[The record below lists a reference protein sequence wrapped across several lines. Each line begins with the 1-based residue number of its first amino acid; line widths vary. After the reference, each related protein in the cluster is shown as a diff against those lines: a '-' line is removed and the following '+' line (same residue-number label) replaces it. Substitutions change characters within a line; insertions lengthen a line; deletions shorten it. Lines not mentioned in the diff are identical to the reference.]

1 MPSSWGAP
9 SLAFLRLAI
18 NFFRRLSMTSRR
30 SFVSHVAAAVA
41 LGLCVFSAAQAQSYP
56 TKPLR
61 IVVPFG
67 AGGVADLTVR
77 TVAQKMSE
85 VLGQSVVIDNRPGAG
100 GIVAADMVA
109 KSEPDGY
116 TLLLM
121 SNANA
126 VSAGLFKTL
135 PFDPVKDFTPVSLMG
150 TFDLAIVTSAESRFQ
165 TLPELLTWAKANPG
179 KLNIGSINIGSTQHL
194 TAELFK
200 SVAGLDAQVV
210 PFNGTPAVMTALR
223 GGQIDVAVEVLS
235 PVLPQIRGG
244 ALRALAVTGPKRN
257 AALPQVPTAKEGG
270 VPNLVATSW
279 NGLGV
284 PAKTPQAVV
293 DRLNKEVNAAL
304 QNPAVRQKLLELNV
318 EPQPTTVPQSL
329 EWLQNEIKRWG
340 DVIQRAGIQK
350 Q

>member
-1 MPSSWGAP
+1 MKSSLLNRMCRQA
-9 SLAFLRLAI
+9 
-18 NFFRRLSMTSRR
+18 
-30 SFVSHVAAAVA
+30 VVA
-41 LGLCVFSAAQAQSYP
+41 LCCLGFLQ
-56 TKPLR
+56 
-61 IVVPFG
+61 
-67 AGGVADLTVR
+67 GGVAAWAADPFPSKPISLVLPFPPGGSVDPVFR
-77 TVAQKMSE
+77 SLAEAASRE
-85 VLGQSVVIDNRPGAG
+85 LGQPVVLMHRPGAG
-100 GIVAADMVA
+100 GIVAADLVA
-109 KSEPDGY
+109 KSEADGH

-135 PFDPVKDFTPVSLMG
+135 PFDPVKDFIPVSLMG
-150 TFDLAIVTSAESRFQ
+150 TFDLTIVTSAESRFQ

-235 PVLPQIRGG
+235 PVLPQIKGG
-244 ALRALAVTGPKRN
+244 ALRALAVTGQKRN
-257 AALPQVPTAKEGG
+257 AALPQVATAKEGG
-270 VPNLVATSW
+270 LPNLVSTSW

-304 QNPAVRQKLLELNV
+304 QNPAVRQKLLDLNV
-318 EPQPTTVPQSL
+318 EPHPSTVPQAQD
-329 EWLQNEIKRWG
+329 WLQTEIKRWG

>member
-1 MPSSWGAP
+1 
-9 SLAFLRLAI
+9 
-18 NFFRRLSMTSRR
+18 MTSRR
-30 SFVSHVAAAVA
+30 FFVSHLAACVA
-41 LGLCVFSAAQAQSYP
+41 LSLCTFSAAQAQSYP

-85 VLGQSVVIDNRPGAG
+85 GLGQSVVIDNRPGAG
-100 GIVAADMVA
+100 GIVAAEMVA

-126 VSAGLFKTL
+126 VSAGLFKAL

-150 TFDLAIVTSAESRFQ
+150 TFDLAIVTSVESRFQ

-235 PVLPQIRGG
+235 PVLPQIKGG
-244 ALRALAVTGPKRN
+244 AMRALAVTGPKRN
-257 AALPQVPTAKEGG
+257 TALPQVPTAKEGG

-304 QNPAVRQKLLELNV
+304 QNPGVRQKLLELNV

-329 EWLQNEIKRWG
+329 EWLQTEIKRWG

>member
-1 MPSSWGAP
+1 MQARRGLVSRLLVVCFFACGAV
-9 SLAFLRLAI
+9 SAHSQ
-18 NFFRRLSMTSRR
+18 NFP
-30 SFVSHVAAAVA
+30 A
-41 LGLCVFSAAQAQSYP
+41 
-56 TKPLR
+56 KPLR

-67 AGGVADLTVR
+67 AGGVADLTAR

-85 VLGQSVVIDNRPGAG
+85 GLGQSVVIDNRPGAG
-100 GIVAADMVA
+100 GIVAAEMVA
-109 KSEPDGY
+109 KSDPDGH
-116 TLLLM
+116 TILLM

-126 VSAGLFKTL
+126 VSAGLFKSL
-135 PFDPVKDFTPVSLMG
+135 PFDPVKDFIPVSLMG
-150 TFDLAIVTSAESRFQ
+150 TFDLAIVTSSESRFQ
-165 TLPELLTWAKANPG
+165 TLPELLSWAKANPG

-235 PVLPQIRGG
+235 PVLPQIKGG
-244 ALRALAVTGPKRN
+244 ALRALAVTGQKRN

-270 VPNLVATSW
+270 VPSLISTSW

-304 QNPAVRQKLLELNV
+304 QTPAVRQKLLDLNV
-318 EPQPTTVPQSL
+318 EPHPSTVTQAQ
-329 EWLQNEIKRWG
+329 EWLQTEIKRWG

>member
-1 MPSSWGAP
+1 MQA
-9 SLAFLRLAI
+9 
-18 NFFRRLSMTSRR
+18 RRCFTSRLFA
-30 SFVSHVAAAVA
+30 SSLLACCM
-41 LGLCVFSAAQAQSYP
+41 LTAQAQGFP

-67 AGGVADLTVR
+67 AGGVADLTAR

-85 VLGQSVVIDNRPGAG
+85 GLGQSVVIDNRPGAG
-100 GIVAADMVA
+100 GIVAAEMVA
-109 KSEPDGY
+109 KAEPDGY

-126 VSAGLFKTL
+126 VSAGLFKAL
-135 PFDPVKDFTPVSLMG
+135 PFDPVKDFTSVSLMG
-150 TFDLAIVTSAESRFQ
+150 TFDLAIVTSVDSRFQ
-165 TLPELLTWAKANPG
+165 TLSELLTWAKANPG

-235 PVLPQIRGG
+235 PVLPQIKGG
-244 ALRALAVTGPKRN
+244 ALRALAVAGQKRN
-257 AALPQVPTAKEGG
+257 SALPLVATAKEGG
-270 VPNLVATSW
+270 LPNLVSTSW

-293 DRLNKEVNAAL
+293 ERLNKEVNVAL
-304 QNPAVRQKLLELNV
+304 QNPVVRQKLLELNV
-318 EPQPTTVPQSL
+318 EPHPSTVPQAQ

>member
-1 MPSSWGAP
+1 MQV
-9 SLAFLRLAI
+9 
-18 NFFRRLSMTSRR
+18 RR
-30 SFVSHVAAAVA
+30 SFVSRLLVSSLLACGA
-41 LGLCVFSAAQAQSYP
+41 LGAHAQSFP

-67 AGGVADLTVR
+67 AGGVADLTAR

-85 VLGQSVVIDNRPGAG
+85 GLGQAVVIDNRPGAG
-100 GIVAADMVA
+100 GIVAAEMVA
-109 KSEPDGY
+109 KAEPDGY

-150 TFDLAIVTSAESRFQ
+150 TFDLAIVTNGESRFQ
-165 TLPELLTWAKANPG
+165 TLPELLSWAKANPG

-235 PVLPQIRGG
+235 PVLPQIKGG
-244 ALRALAVTGPKRN
+244 ALRALAVTGQKRN
-257 AALPQVPTAKEGG
+257 VALPKVPTAKESG
-270 VPNLVATSW
+270 VPN
-279 NGLGV
+279 
-284 PAKTPQAVV
+284 
-293 DRLNKEVNAAL
+293 
-304 QNPAVRQKLLELNV
+304 
-318 EPQPTTVPQSL
+318 
-329 EWLQNEIKRWG
+329 
-340 DVIQRAGIQK
+340 
-350 Q
+350 

>member
-1 MPSSWGAP
+1 MMEENIELIILWTKHMQVRRCIIFKLIAVSLLAGGA
-9 SLAFLRLAI
+9 
-18 NFFRRLSMTSRR
+18 LS
-30 SFVSHVAAAVA
+30 V
-41 LGLCVFSAAQAQSYP
+41 QAQSFP
-56 TKPLR
+56 VKPLR

-67 AGGVADLTVR
+67 AGGVADLTAR

-85 VLGQSVVIDNRPGAG
+85 GLGQSVVIDNRPGAG
-100 GIVAADMVA
+100 GIVAAELVA

-135 PFDPVKDFTPVSLMG
+135 PFDPVKDFTSVSLMG
-150 TFDLAIVTSAESRFQ
+150 TFDLTIVTSAESRFQ
-165 TLPELLTWAKANPG
+165 TLPDLLTWAKANPG

-235 PVLPQIRGG
+235 PVLPQIKGG
-244 ALRALAVTGPKRN
+244 ALRALAVTGQKRN
-257 AALPQVPTAKEGG
+257 PALSQVPTAKESGL
-270 VPNLVATSW
+270 PNLVSTSW

-293 DRLNKEVNAAL
+293 ERLNKEVNSAL
-304 QNPAVRQKLLELNV
+304 QIPAVRQKLLELNV
-318 EPQPTTVPQSL
+318 EPHPSTVPQAQ
-329 EWLQNEIKRWG
+329 EWLQTEIKRWSE
-340 DVIQRAGIQK
+340 VIQRAGVQK

>member
-1 MPSSWGAP
+1 MQARRGLVSRLLVVCFFACGAV
-9 SLAFLRLAI
+9 SAHSQ
-18 NFFRRLSMTSRR
+18 NFP
-30 SFVSHVAAAVA
+30 A
-41 LGLCVFSAAQAQSYP
+41 
-56 TKPLR
+56 KPLR

-67 AGGVADLTVR
+67 AGGVADLTAR

-85 VLGQSVVIDNRPGAG
+85 GLGQSVVIDNRPGAG
-100 GIVAADMVA
+100 GIVAAEMVA
-109 KSEPDGY
+109 KSDPDGH
-116 TLLLM
+116 TILLM

-126 VSAGLFKTL
+126 VSAGLFKSL
-135 PFDPVKDFTPVSLMG
+135 PFDSVKDFTPVSLMG
-150 TFDLAIVTSAESRFQ
+150 TFDLAIVTSSESRFQ
-165 TLPELLTWAKANPG
+165 TLPELLSWAKANPG

-235 PVLPQIRGG
+235 PVLPQIKGG
-244 ALRALAVTGPKRN
+244 ALRALAVTGQKRN

-270 VPNLVATSW
+270 VPSLISTSW

-304 QNPAVRQKLLELNV
+304 QTPAVRQKLLDLNV
-318 EPQPTTVPQSL
+318 EPHPSTVTQAQ
-329 EWLQNEIKRWG
+329 EWLQTEIKRWG

>member
-1 MPSSWGAP
+1 
-9 SLAFLRLAI
+9 
-18 NFFRRLSMTSRR
+18 MTSRR
-30 SFVSHVAAAVA
+30 FFVSHLAACVA
-41 LGLCVFSAAQAQSYP
+41 LSLCTFSAAQAQSYP

-85 VLGQSVVIDNRPGAG
+85 GLGQSVVIDNRPGAG
-100 GIVAADMVA
+100 GIVAAEMVA

-126 VSAGLFKTL
+126 VSAGLFKAL

-235 PVLPQIRGG
+235 PVLPQIKGG
-244 ALRALAVTGPKRN
+244 AMRALAVTGPNRN
-257 AALPQVPTAKEGG
+257 TALPQVPTAKEGG

-329 EWLQNEIKRWG
+329 EWLQTEIKRWG

>member
-1 MPSSWGAP
+1 MQM
-9 SLAFLRLAI
+9 
-18 NFFRRLSMTSRR
+18 RRLC
-30 SFVSHVAAAVA
+30 FSHWVKLAAA
-41 LGLCVFSAAQAQSYP
+41 GLCVFSVVAAHAQTYP
-56 TKPLR
+56 YKPLR

-67 AGGVADLTVR
+67 AGGVADLTAR

-85 VLGQSVVIDNRPGAG
+85 GLGQSVVIDNRPGAG
-100 GIVAADMVA
+100 GIVAAEMVA

-126 VSAGLFKTL
+126 VSAGLFKAL

-150 TFDLAIVTSAESRFQ
+150 KFDLAIVTSADSRFQ
-165 TLPELLTWAKANPG
+165 SLPELLAWAKANPG

-223 GGQIDVAVEVLS
+223 GNQIDVAVEVLS
-235 PVLPQIRGG
+235 PVLPQIKGG

-257 AALPQVPTAKEGG
+257 MALPQVPTAKESGL
-270 VPNLVATSW
+270 PQLLSTSW

-284 PAKTPQAVV
+284 PVKTPQTVV

-304 QNPAVRQKLLELNV
+304 QNPAVRQKLLDLNV
-318 EPQPTTVPQSL
+318 EPHPSTVPQAH
-329 EWLQNEIKRWG
+329 EWLETEIKRWG
-340 DVIQRAGIQK
+340 DVIQRASIQK

>member
-1 MPSSWGAP
+1 MQM
-9 SLAFLRLAI
+9 
-18 NFFRRLSMTSRR
+18 RRLC
-30 SFVSHVAAAVA
+30 FSHWVKLAAA
-41 LGLCVFSAAQAQSYP
+41 GLCVFLVVAAHAQTYP
-56 TKPLR
+56 YKPLR

-67 AGGVADLTVR
+67 AGGVADLTAR

-85 VLGQSVVIDNRPGAG
+85 GLGQSVVIDNRPGAG
-100 GIVAADMVA
+100 GIVAAEMVA

-126 VSAGLFKTL
+126 VSAGLFKAL

-150 TFDLAIVTSAESRFQ
+150 TFDLAIVTSADSRFQ
-165 TLPELLTWAKANPG
+165 SLPELLTWAKANPG

-223 GGQIDVAVEVLS
+223 GNQIDVAVEVLS
-235 PVLPQIRGG
+235 PVLPQIKGG

-257 AALPQVPTAKEGG
+257 MALPQVPTAKESGL
-270 VPNLVATSW
+270 PQLLSTSW

-284 PAKTPQAVV
+284 PVKTPQTVV

-304 QNPAVRQKLLELNV
+304 QNPAVRQKLLDLNV
-318 EPQPTTVPQSL
+318 EPHPSTVPQAH
-329 EWLQNEIKRWG
+329 EWLETEIKRWG
-340 DVIQRAGIQK
+340 DVIQRASIQK

>member
-1 MPSSWGAP
+1 MQM
-9 SLAFLRLAI
+9 
-18 NFFRRLSMTSRR
+18 RRLC
-30 SFVSHVAAAVA
+30 FSHWVKLAAA
-41 LGLCVFSAAQAQSYP
+41 GLCVFLVVAAHAQTYP
-56 TKPLR
+56 YKPLR

-67 AGGVADLTVR
+67 AGGVADLTAR

-85 VLGQSVVIDNRPGAG
+85 GLGQSVVIDNRPGAG
-100 GIVAADMVA
+100 GIVAAEMVA

-126 VSAGLFKTL
+126 VSAGLFKAL

-150 TFDLAIVTSAESRFQ
+150 KFDLAIVTSADSRFQ
-165 TLPELLTWAKANPG
+165 SLPELLAWAKANPG

-223 GGQIDVAVEVLS
+223 GNQIDVAVEVLS
-235 PVLPQIRGG
+235 PVLPQIKGG

-257 AALPQVPTAKEGG
+257 MALPQVPTAKESGL
-270 VPNLVATSW
+270 PQLLSTSW

-284 PAKTPQAVV
+284 PVKTPQTVV

-304 QNPAVRQKLLELNV
+304 QNPAVRQKLLDLNV
-318 EPQPTTVPQSL
+318 EPHPSTVPQAH
-329 EWLQNEIKRWG
+329 EWLETEIKRWG
-340 DVIQRAGIQK
+340 DVIQRASIQK

>member
-1 MPSSWGAP
+1 MQA
-9 SLAFLRLAI
+9 
-18 NFFRRLSMTSRR
+18 RR
-30 SFVSHVAAAVA
+30 SFVSRLLVSSLLACGA
-41 LGLCVFSAAQAQSYP
+41 LDAYAQSFP

-67 AGGVADLTVR
+67 AGGVADLTAR

-85 VLGQSVVIDNRPGAG
+85 GLGQSVVIDNRPGAG
-100 GIVAADMVA
+100 GIVAAEMVA

-150 TFDLAIVTSAESRFQ
+150 TFDLAIVTNGESRFH
-165 TLPELLTWAKANPG
+165 TLSELLVWAKANPG

-235 PVLPQIRGG
+235 PVLPQIKGG
-244 ALRALAVTGPKRN
+244 ALRALAVTGQKRN
-257 AALPQVPTAKEGG
+257 AALPQVPTAKESG
-270 VPNLVATSW
+270 VPSLVSTSW

-293 DRLNKEVNAAL
+293 ERLNKEMNVAL
-304 QNPAVRQKLLELNV
+304 QTPAVRQKLLELNV
-318 EPQPTTVPQSL
+318 EPHPSTVVQAHD
-329 EWLQNEIKRWG
+329 WLQTEIKRWG
-340 DVIQRAGIQK
+340 DVIQRAGVQK

>member
-1 MPSSWGAP
+1 MQAHRGLVSRLLVVCFFACGAV
-9 SLAFLRLAI
+9 SAHSQ
-18 NFFRRLSMTSRR
+18 NFP
-30 SFVSHVAAAVA
+30 A
-41 LGLCVFSAAQAQSYP
+41 
-56 TKPLR
+56 KPLR

-67 AGGVADLTVR
+67 AGGVADLTAR

-85 VLGQSVVIDNRPGAG
+85 GLGQSVVIDNRPGAG
-100 GIVAADMVA
+100 GIVAAEMVA
-109 KSEPDGY
+109 KSDPDGH
-116 TLLLM
+116 TILLM

-126 VSAGLFKTL
+126 VSAGLFKSL

-150 TFDLAIVTSAESRFQ
+150 TFDLAIVTSSESRFQ
-165 TLPELLTWAKANPG
+165 TLPELLSWAKANPG

-235 PVLPQIRGG
+235 PVLPQIKGG
-244 ALRALAVTGPKRN
+244 ALRALAVTGQKRN

-270 VPNLVATSW
+270 VPSLISTSW

-304 QNPAVRQKLLELNV
+304 QTPAVRQKLLDLNV
-318 EPQPTTVPQSL
+318 EPHPSTVTQAQ
-329 EWLQNEIKRWG
+329 EWLQTEIKRWG

>member
-1 MPSSWGAP
+1 
-9 SLAFLRLAI
+9 
-18 NFFRRLSMTSRR
+18 MTSRR
-30 SFVSHVAAAVA
+30 FFVSHLAACVA
-41 LGLCVFSAAQAQSYP
+41 LSLCTFSAAQAQSYP

-85 VLGQSVVIDNRPGAG
+85 GLGQSVVIDNRPGAG
-100 GIVAADMVA
+100 GIVAAEMVA

-126 VSAGLFKTL
+126 VSAGLFKAL

-235 PVLPQIRGG
+235 PVLPQIKGG
-244 ALRALAVTGPKRN
+244 VMRALAVTGPNRN
-257 AALPQVPTAKEGG
+257 TALPQVPTAKEGG

-329 EWLQNEIKRWG
+329 EWLQAEIKRWG

>member
-1 MPSSWGAP
+1 MLDRRGYL
-9 SLAFLRLAI
+9 SLGL
-18 NFFRRLSMTSRR
+18 
-30 SFVSHVAAAVA
+30 AAVLLWA
-41 LGLCVFSAAQAQSYP
+41 GWAPAQAQNYP
-56 TKPLR
+56 NKPLR

-67 AGGVADLTVR
+67 AGGVADLTAR

-85 VLGQSVVIDNRPGAG
+85 GLGQSVVIDNRPGAG
-100 GIVAADMVA
+100 GIVAAETVA
-109 KSEPDGY
+109 KADPDGY

-126 VSAGLFKTL
+126 VSAGLFKSL
-135 PFDPVKDFTPVSLMG
+135 PFDPLKDFTPVSLMG
-150 TFDLAIVTSAESRFQ
+150 TFDLAIITSAESRFQ
-165 TLPELLTWAKANPG
+165 SLPELLTWAKANPG

-223 GGQIDVAVEVLS
+223 GGQIDVALEVLS
-235 PVLPQIRGG
+235 PVLPQIKGG
-244 ALRALAVTGPKRN
+244 ALRALAVTGQKRN
-257 AALPQVPTAKEGG
+257 VALPQVPTAKEAGL
-270 VPNLVATSW
+270 PQLVSTSW

-304 QNPAVRQKLLELNV
+304 QQAAVRQKLMDLNV
-318 EPQPTTVPQSL
+318 EPHPSTVMQAH
-329 EWLQNEIKRWG
+329 EWLQAEIKRWS

>member
-1 MPSSWGAP
+1 MFSRSMMR
-9 SLAFLRLAI
+9 FL
-18 NFFRRLSMTSRR
+18 S
-30 SFVSHVAAAVA
+30 VAVA
-41 LGLCVFSAAQAQSYP
+41 LTVSCAAWAQNYP
-56 TKPLR
+56 SKPLR

-85 VLGQSVVIDNRPGAG
+85 GLGQSVVIDNRPGAG
-100 GIVAADMVA
+100 GIVAAEMVA
-109 KSEPDGY
+109 KAEPDGY

-126 VSAGLFKTL
+126 VSVGLFKTL
-135 PFDPVKDFTPVSLMG
+135 PFDPLKDFIPVSLMG
-150 TFDLAIVTSAESRFQ
+150 TFDLAIVTSAESRFN

-179 KLNIGSINIGSTQHL
+179 KPNIGSINIGSTQHL

-200 SVAGLDAQVV
+200 SASGLDAQVV

-235 PVLPQIRGG
+235 PVLPQIKGG
-244 ALRALAVTGPKRN
+244 ALRALAVTGAKRT
-257 AALPQVPTAKEGG
+257 AALPQVPTAKEAG
-270 VPNLVATSW
+270 VPNLLANSW

-293 DRLNKEVNAAL
+293 DRLNKEINAAV
-304 QNPAVRQKLLELNV
+304 QNPAVRQKLLDLNV
-318 EPQPTTVPQSL
+318 EPYATTVPRAHD
-329 EWLQNEIKRWG
+329 WLQAEIKRWG
-340 DVIQRAGIQK
+340 EVIQRAGIQK

>member
-1 MPSSWGAP
+1 MPTP
-9 SLAFLRLAI
+9 RL
-18 NFFRRLSMTSRR
+18 
-30 SFVSHVAAAVA
+30 FVSRWILA
-41 LGLCVFSAAQAQSYP
+41 CVLACSAIGAHAQRYP

-67 AGGVADLTVR
+67 AGGVADLTAR
-77 TVAQKMSE
+77 TVAQQMSE
-85 VLGQSVVIDNRPGAG
+85 GLGQSVVIDNRPGAG
-100 GIVAADMVA
+100 GIVAAEMVA
-109 KSEPDGY
+109 KAEPDGY

-150 TFDLAIVTSAESRFQ
+150 TFDLALVTNAESRFQ
-165 TLPELLTWAKANPG
+165 SLPELLKWAKANPG

-235 PVLPQIRGG
+235 PVLPQIKGG
-244 ALRALAVTGPKRN
+244 ALRALAVTGQQRN
-257 AALPQVPTAKEGG
+257 PVLPQVQTAKEGG
-270 VPNLVATSW
+270 VPNLVSTSW

-284 PAKTPQAVV
+284 PAKTSQAVV
-293 DRLNKEVNAAL
+293 ARLNQEVNAAL
-304 QNPAVRQKLLELNV
+304 QHPTVRQKLSELNV
-318 EPQPTTVPQSL
+318 EPHPSTVPQAQA
-329 EWLQNEIKRWG
+329 WLQTEIKRWG

>member
-1 MPSSWGAP
+1 MRMSLKLQTHGIKWLMTLLWVCAGA
-9 SLAFLRLAI
+9 S
-18 NFFRRLSMTSRR
+18 
-30 SFVSHVAAAVA
+30 VW
-41 LGLCVFSAAQAQSYP
+41 AQTYP

-67 AGGVADLTVR
+67 AGGVADLTAR

-85 VLGQSVVIDNRPGAG
+85 GLGQSVVIDNRPGAG
-100 GIVAADMVA
+100 GIVAAEIVA

-126 VSAGLFKTL
+126 VSAGLFKSL

-150 TFDLAIVTSAESRFQ
+150 TFDLAVVSSSESRFKS
-165 TLPELLTWAKANPG
+165 LSEMVAWAKANPG

-200 SVAGLDAQVV
+200 SAAGIDAQVV

-223 GGQIDVAVEVLS
+223 GGQVDVAVEVLS
-235 PVLPQIRGG
+235 PVLPQIKGG
-244 ALRALAVTGPKRN
+244 ALRALAVTGVARS
-257 AALPQVPTAKEGG
+257 AALPDVPTAKEEG
-270 VPNLVATSW
+270 VPQLVSSSW

-284 PAKTPQAVV
+284 PAKTPALVV
-293 DRLNKEVNAAL
+293 ERLNKEVNAAL
-304 QNPAVRQKLLELNV
+304 KAPAVQQKLLELNV
-318 EPQPTTVPQSL
+318 TPHPSTVAQAQ
-329 EWLQNEIKRWG
+329 EWLKAEIKRWG
-340 DVIQRAGIQK
+340 DVIKRAGIEK

>member
-1 MPSSWGAP
+1 
-9 SLAFLRLAI
+9 
-18 NFFRRLSMTSRR
+18 
-30 SFVSHVAAAVA
+30 
-41 LGLCVFSAAQAQSYP
+41 
-56 TKPLR
+56 
-61 IVVPFG
+61 
-67 AGGVADLTVR
+67 
-77 TVAQKMSE
+77 
-85 VLGQSVVIDNRPGAG
+85 
-100 GIVAADMVA
+100 VA
-109 KSEPDGY
+109 KSEADGH

-165 TLPELLTWAKANPG
+165 TLPELLAWAKANPG

-223 GGQIDVAVEVLS
+223 GAQIDVAVEVLS
-235 PVLPQIRGG
+235 PVLPQIKGG

-270 VPNLVATSW
+270 VPNLVSTSW

-304 QNPAVRQKLLELNV
+304 QNPAVRQKLLDLNV
-318 EPQPTTVPQSL
+318 EPHPSTVPQAQ
-329 EWLQNEIKRWG
+329 EWLQTEIKRWG